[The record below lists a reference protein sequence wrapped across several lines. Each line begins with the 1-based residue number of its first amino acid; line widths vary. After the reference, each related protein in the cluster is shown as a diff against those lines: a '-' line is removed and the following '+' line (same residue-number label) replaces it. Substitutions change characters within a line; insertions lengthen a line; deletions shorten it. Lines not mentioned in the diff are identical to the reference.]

1 MRQAAVAVTA
11 ISSKA
16 GRNSSFNHVVSDVTT
31 SVNQPSHTGSRLKH
45 QLLRRR
51 NFTAGWQ
58 ALTSVKEPVDSNRF
72 TFAWCL
78 SEAPSNILPL
88 HLFWTSPR
96 ICFCGASAWNEA
108 PLCRH
113 CESVSVTIASKF
125 VHNFNRGFD
134 IGAIRFSPTRSQFN
148 LALIQIRG
156 GGDAAFFCS
165 RRQSCSTIYPKASSL
180 LTCIKGIISMLV
192 FWFLKSDE
200 RPAESLW
207 KVHTEFTG
215 RPLLLHKRQARRV

>member
-1 MRQAAVAVTA
+1 MRKLQFET
-11 ISSKA
+11 SCCCCYCH
-16 GRNSSFNHVVSDVTT
+16 SFQSAEEQLFQHVVSDVTT

-72 TFAWCL
+72 TFSWL
-78 SEAPSNILPL
+78 PGGEAPSNVLPSN
-88 HLFWTSPR
+88 LFWTSPR
-96 ICFCGASAWNEA
+96 ICFCGASVWNEA

-134 IGAIRFSPTRSQFN
+134 IGATRFSPTRSQFN

-156 GGDAAFFCS
+156 
-165 RRQSCSTIYPKASSL
+165 RRCRFL
-180 LTCIKGIISMLV
+180 L
-192 FWFLKSDE
+192 
-200 RPAESLW
+200 
-207 KVHTEFTG
+207 
-215 RPLLLHKRQARRV
+215 